1 MKKLFYLF
9 FCSGIVCYMLTS
21 ATIINPSNPPAS
33 STGAPGEGTCAQ
45 SGCHAPVNTAL
56 SGAVDISGVPDI
68 VEPNT
73 AYTITVKA
81 TTANINGKTTGFQLT
96 CLDASDSKCGQ
107 MTGTTTVSVA
117 NSAGRE
123 YARQSKN
130 TSYTSNAA
138 TWTFTWKSP
147 ASLPKSTITFYA
159 ASVIGNGNG
168 KENSDFTVTKTKVVN
183 LKSTAT
189 IDAILDA
196 AVKVFPN
203 PVSETL
209 NIEVTSSEKNIEGY
223 LLDAAGRQVKKMY
236 LEASNQIN
244 VSNMAKGNYLLEIRA
259 GEKHTVKK
267 ITLQ

>member
-1 MKKLFYLF
+1 MKKLIYLLF
-9 FCSGIVCYMLTS
+9 FSGIAGYIFTS
-21 ATIINPSNPPAS
+21 ATIINPTNPPAS
-33 STGAPGEGTCAQ
+33 STGAPSEGTCAQ
-45 SGCHAPVNTAL
+45 SGCHAPINTAL

-81 TTANINGKTTGFQLT
+81 TSTTGKTTGFQLT
-96 CLDASDSKCGQ
+96 CLDASNSKCGL
-107 MTGTTTVSVA
+107 MTGTTTVNVA

-130 TSYTSNAA
+130 TNYTSGAA

-159 ASVIGNGNG
+159 ASVVGNGDG
-168 KENSDFTVTKTKVVN
+168 KESKDFTVTKTKVVN

-209 NIEVTSSEKNIEGY
+209 NIEVSSDAKNIEGY
-223 LLDAAGRQVKKMY
+223 LFDAAGRQVKKMY
-236 LEASNQIN
+236 LDASNQIN

-259 GEKHTVKK
+259 GEKHTTKK